1 MMNSLEQLGVFFR
14 RRLSPMKLVRKIVIF
29 AMLFSIIFFF
39 LHATDVTRTV
49 IRDDLEDLGGIPW
62 LYSAVCL
69 IFSILA
75 GFVIQHEW
83 DQWNDFMEAIKGEVG
98 TLRSLWLWAQHVPN
112 RGMKL
117 REAMKQY
124 LTFTIRHEWGPS
136 ALGESEAAGQALAFV
151 QEEAST
157 LFQHSELRM
166 TTVGIIGDL
175 LRYRDQRLHSGQ
187 RRMPTILRATVG
199 FADGLVIVLSLFI
212 GVKHLWLDY
221 LFTLS
226 IALLAYVVYLVID
239 DLDQPLRPGIWHITS
254 KPYEHL
260 LARLQ
265 SAR

>member
-1 MMNSLEQLGVFFR
+1 MNRLKQPAITIQ
-14 RRLSPMKLVRKIVIF
+14 RRLGPMKLVGNIAIF
-29 AMLFSIIFFF
+29 AMIFSSIFFF
-39 LHATDVTRTV
+39 LHATDVTKTV
-49 IRDDLEDLGGIPW
+49 LRDDLEDLGGIPW

-83 DQWNDFMEAIKGEVG
+83 DQWNDFMEAIKGEVSS
-98 TLRSLWLWAQHVPN
+98 LRFLWLWAQHVPDC
-112 RGMKL
+112 GMKL

-124 LTFTIRHEWGPS
+124 LTVTIRDEWRPS
-136 ALGESEAAGQALAFV
+136 ALGESEAAGRALAIV

-157 LFQHSELRM
+157 LFHHSELRM

-175 LRYRDQRLHSGQ
+175 LRYREHRLHSGQ
-187 RRMPTILRATVG
+187 RRMPAILRATVG

-239 DLDQPLRPGIWHITS
+239 DLDQPLRPGIWHLTA

-260 LARLQ
+260 LAQLQ
-265 SAR
+265 

>member
-1 MMNSLEQLGVFFR
+1 MNGLGQFGFTLR
-14 RRLSPMKLVRKIVIF
+14 RRLGPMRLVGKIVIF
-29 AMLFSIIFFF
+29 ATLFSIMFFF
-39 LHATDVTRTV
+39 LHATDATKAVV
-49 IRDDLEDLGGIPW
+49 RDDMEDLGGIPW

-83 DQWNDFMEAIKGEVG
+83 DQWNDFMDAIKGEVSM
-98 TLRSLWLWAQHVPN
+98 LRSLWFWSQHV
-112 RGMKL
+112 RDLGTKL
-117 REAMKQY
+117 RKAMRQY
-124 LTFTIRHEWGPS
+124 LMVTIQDEWGAS
-136 ALGESEAAGQALAFV
+136 ALGESEAAGKAFAVV

-175 LRYRDQRLHSGQ
+175 LRHREHRLHSGQ
-187 RRMPTILRATVG
+187 RRMPPILKVTVG

-226 IALLAYVVYLVID
+226 IALLAYVVYLVVD
-239 DLDQPLRPGIWHITS
+239 DLDHPLRPGIWHVTA
-254 KPYEHL
+254 KDYERL

-265 SAR
+265 QQT

>member
-1 MMNSLEQLGVFFR
+1 
-14 RRLSPMKLVRKIVIF
+14 MKLVGKIGIF
-29 AMLFSIIFFF
+29 ALLFSIMFFF
-39 LHATDVTRTV
+39 LHATDVTKAV
-49 IRDDLEDLGGIPW
+49 VRDDMEDLGGIPW

-83 DQWNDFMEAIKGEVG
+83 DQWNDFMDAIKGEVSM
-98 TLRSLWLWAQHVPN
+98 LRSLWLWSQHVSDL
-112 RGMKL
+112 GTKL
-117 REAMKQY
+117 RDAMRQY
-124 LTFTIRHEWGPS
+124 LAVTIQDEWHASG
-136 ALGESEAAGQALAFV
+136 LGESEAAGKALAVV
-151 QEEAST
+151 QEEASM

-175 LRYRDQRLHSGQ
+175 LRHREHRLHSGQ
-187 RRMPTILRATVG
+187 RRMPAILKATVG

-239 DLDQPLRPGIWHITS
+239 DLDHPLRPGIWHMTS
-254 KPYEHL
+254 KPYERL
-260 LARLQ
+260 LAQLQ
-265 SAR
+265 QQT